1 MTDPTVFIVD
11 DDADVRAAIE
21 LLMQSVGLP
30 AESFASATEYLEQ
43 FDPQRPGCLVLD
55 IRMPRMSGLELQERL
70 TAGPLHPP
78 IIIITGHGD
87 IPMAVA
93 AVQAGAVDFIEKPFR
108 DQLLL
113 DAIHRAITRDAEQ
126 RGQASQRAET
136 EQRLQRLTPRE
147 REVLDRVMQ
156 GARNKVIAFD
166 LGISQSTVEAHR
178 AKVMEKMQAKTLSDL
193 MRMVLSVLIHG
204 VPFSLTIN

>member
-1 MTDPTVFIVD
+1 MSEATVFIVD
-11 DDADVRAAIE
+11 DDKEVRESIE

-30 AESFASATEYLEQ
+30 AACFASAQDYIQQ
-43 FDPQRPGCLVLD
+43 FDSSRAGCLVLD
-55 IRMPRMSGLELQERL
+55 VRMPKMSGLELQQQL
-70 TAGPLHPP
+70 LQQPIHPP

-87 IPMAVA
+87 IQMAVR
-93 AVQAGAVDFIEKPFR
+93 AVQAGASDFIEKPFR

-126 RGQASQRAET
+126 RGVASRRSEI

-156 GARNKVIAFD
+156 GSRNKVIAID
-166 LGISQSTVEAHR
+166 LHISQSTVEAHR
-178 AKVMEKMQAKTLSDL
+178 SKVMEKMQARTLSDL
-193 MRMVLSVLIHG
+193 MRMVLSLK
-204 VPFSLTIN
+204 PL

>member
-1 MTDPTVFIVD
+1 MTDPTVFIID
-11 DDADVRAAIE
+11 DDAHVRAAIE

-30 AESFASATEYLEQ
+30 AESFASATDFLQQ

-70 TAGPLHPP
+70 SAEVLHPP

-113 DAIHRAITRDAEQ
+113 DAIHRAITRDAKR
-126 RGQASQRAET
+126 RGQAMQHAEI
-136 EQRLQRLTPRE
+136 EQRLRRLTPRE
-147 REVLDRVMQ
+147 TEVLDQVMQ
-156 GARNKVIAFD
+156 GARNKVIAFE

-178 AKVMEKMQAKTLSDL
+178 AKVMEKMQARTLSDL
-193 MRMVLSVLIHG
+193 MRMVLSVEPAG
-204 VPFSLTIN
+204 G

>member
-1 MTDPTVFIVD
+1 MAEATVFIVD
-11 DDADVRAAIE
+11 DDTEVRESIA
-21 LLMQSVGLP
+21 LLMQSVGLH
-30 AESFASATEYLEQ
+30 AECFPSALDYLEQ
-43 FDPQRPGCLVLD
+43 FDCSRAGCLVLD
-55 IRMPRMSGLELQERL
+55 VRMPKMSGLELQQQL
-70 TAGPLHPP
+70 LQMPNCPP

-87 IPMAVA
+87 IQMAVR
-93 AVQAGAVDFIEKPFR
+93 AVQQGATDFIEKPFR

-126 RGQASQRAET
+126 RGVASRRSEI

-166 LGISQSTVEAHR
+166 LNISQSTVEAHR
-178 AKVMEKMQAKTLSDL
+178 SKVMEKMQAKTLSDL
-193 MRMVLSVLIHG
+193 MRMVLSLEVL
-204 VPFSLTIN
+204 